1 MTAKAAGRGTILL
14 LAAVAALGSLA
25 TQLLVPALP
34 QVAHDLQVGPGPAQL
49 VISVFLVG
57 LGAGQLL
64 TGPLTDRLGR
74 KPVLLAGLLIYCAG
88 SLAAALAPSLPLLLG
103 ARALQALGGA
113 TGVVT
118 ARVLVGDL
126 FPPHETAG
134 RQATLMAVVLISP
147 ALAPVIGGTL
157 SELVGWRWLF
167 GGLAA
172 AGLAGLAIAVP
183 GLPSP
188 EAGGSSSR
196 LVTHGFLAS
205 LPSVRRFLGPVAALA
220 GGSTAL
226 YMFLGTAPFLLAH
239 DYGLRPREVGA
250 AMMIVAAAS
259 IGGTFLV
266 ARIERRGDA
275 LLVGT
280 ACGLIAGTT
289 LLAFAAAGAPA
300 LAAFLGPIVV
310 LGLGAGLIGPAGI
323 TRVIRA
329 APGREGTGTS
339 LAGATQM
346 LASALGASLLGHYA
360 PVAAGSL
367 GLAIALSTSIAV
379 IGAFMSRTPSPM

>member
-1 MTAKAAGRGTILL
+1 VTAKAAGRGTILL

-34 QVAHDLQVGPGPAQL
+34 QVAHDLHVGPGPAQL

-183 GLPSP
+183 GLP
-188 EAGGSSSR
+188 
-196 LVTHGFLAS
+196 
-205 LPSVRRFLGPVAALA
+205 
-220 GGSTAL
+220 
-226 YMFLGTAPFLLAH
+226 
-239 DYGLRPREVGA
+239 
-250 AMMIVAAAS
+250 
-259 IGGTFLV
+259 
-266 ARIERRGDA
+266 
-275 LLVGT
+275 
-280 ACGLIAGTT
+280 
-289 LLAFAAAGAPA
+289 
-300 LAAFLGPIVV
+300 
-310 LGLGAGLIGPAGI
+310 
-323 TRVIRA
+323 
-329 APGREGTGTS
+329 
-339 LAGATQM
+339 
-346 LASALGASLLGHYA
+346 
-360 PVAAGSL
+360 
-367 GLAIALSTSIAV
+367 
-379 IGAFMSRTPSPM
+379 